1 MPKSLGFGQ
10 TSVDSLTNHSGT
22 NDVQDCQQAVEDC
35 LAQFQ
40 NLNKEKLLLYGGSH
54 GGYLVLHLAGQ
65 YPDTYKVT
73 NIRHF
78 LLITNCYL

>member
-1 MPKSLGFGQ
+1 M
-10 TSVDSLTNHSGT
+10 TNHSGT

-40 NLNKEKLLLYGGSH
+40 NLKKEKLLLYGGSH

-65 YPDTYKVT
+65 YPDTYKVPI
-73 NIRHF
+73 IRHF
-78 LLITNCYL
+78 LLIKIVIYNNCTLLVLIDFSPV

>member
-1 MPKSLGFGQ
+1 M
-10 TSVDSLTNHSGT
+10 TNNSGT

-54 GGYLVLHLAGQ
+54 GGYLVLHLSGQ

-73 NIRHF
+73 IIRHYS
-78 LLITNCYL
+78 LIIYNISNNWQTHTVILQY

>member
-1 MPKSLGFGQ
+1 M
-10 TSVDSLTNHSGT
+10 TNHSGT
-22 NDVQDCQQAVEDC
+22 NDVQDCQQATEDC

-65 YPDTYKVT
+65 YPDTYKVPTYYQTLFT
-73 NIRHF
+73 NK
-78 LLITNCYL
+78 NCYL